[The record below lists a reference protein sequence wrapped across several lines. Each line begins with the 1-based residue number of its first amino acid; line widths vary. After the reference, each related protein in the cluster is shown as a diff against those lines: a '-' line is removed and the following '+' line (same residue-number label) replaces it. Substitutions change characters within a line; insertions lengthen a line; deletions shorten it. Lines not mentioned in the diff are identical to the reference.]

1 MAVGRLGNRVAVVT
15 GVSRP
20 NSIGF
25 AIARRLLDD
34 GARVLI
40 QSWAPHDHESGLES
54 AGGPDHV
61 LAKLPRRVEHVSVDL
76 ADPAAPGALAD
87 EAVER
92 LGALDIVVATHAHSA
107 NVSLDAVTADDLDRA
122 WAVNARAA
130 VLLAQALGRV
140 HDARRPGGRLVLF
153 TSGQHRGPM
162 ASEIPY
168 AVSKGAIHQMT
179 GTLADALADQGIT
192 VNTVNPGPVDTG
204 WPSPELR
211 QQLRRAFPAGRW
223 GRPDDIAG
231 VVAFLASDD
240 AAWLT
245 GAVLD
250 VEGGFRRDPLL

>member
-1 MAVGRLGNRVAVVT
+1 MALVT

-20 NSIGF
+20 NSIGY
-25 AIARRLLDD
+25 AVARRLLAD

-40 QSWAPHDHESGLES
+40 QSWSPHDHESGLAT
-54 AGGPDHV
+54 AGGLDEV
-61 LAKLPRRVEHVSVDL
+61 LAQLPDGVEHVAVDL
-76 ADPAAPGALAD
+76 ADPTAPATLAD
-87 EAVER
+87 RAVER
-92 LGALDIVVATHAHSA
+92 LGALDIVVATHAHSS
-107 NVSLDAVTADDLDRA
+107 NLGLDEVTAEALDRA

-140 HDARRPGGRLVLF
+140 RDNGRPGGRLVLF

-162 ASEIPY
+162 AGELPY

-179 GTLADALADQGIT
+179 ASLADALADRGIT

-204 WPSPELR
+204 WPSQELR
-211 QQLRRAFPAGRW
+211 ERLRRAFPAGRW
-223 GRPDDIAG
+223 GAPDDIAG

>member
-1 MAVGRLGNRVAVVT
+1 MAIVT

-25 AIARRLLDD
+25 AVARRLLDE

-40 QSWAPHDHESGLES
+40 QSWAAHDHESGLES
-54 AGGPDHV
+54 AGGPDEV
-61 LAKLPRRVEHVSVDL
+61 LARLPGPVEHVAVDL
-76 ADPAAPGALAD
+76 ADPSAPGALVD
-87 EAVER
+87 EAIER
-92 LGALDIVVATHAHSA
+92 LRALDIVVATHAHSA
-107 NVSLDAVTADDLDRA
+107 SIPLHAVTADDLDRA

-130 VLLAQALGRV
+130 VLMAQALGRA
-140 HDARRPGGRLVLF
+140 HDDGRPGGRLVLF

-162 ASEIPY
+162 AGEIPY

-192 VNTVNPGPVDTG
+192 VNTINPGPVDTG
-204 WPSPELR
+204 WPSDELR
-211 QQLRRAFPAGRW
+211 TQLRRAFPADRW
-223 GRPDDIAG
+223 GQPDDIAG

-240 AAWLT
+240 ASWLT